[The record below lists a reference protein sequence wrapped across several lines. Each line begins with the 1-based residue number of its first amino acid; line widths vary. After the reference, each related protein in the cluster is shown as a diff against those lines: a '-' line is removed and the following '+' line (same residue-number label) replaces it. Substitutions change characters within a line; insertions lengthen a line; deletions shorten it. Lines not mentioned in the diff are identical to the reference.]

1 MPIIAVVGRKSLK
14 SKLLFAL
21 LYIFCV
27 LGAVIFTYPFLLMLS
42 SSTTNSVDYDEF
54 KLVPRFYFDDD
65 ALYRK
70 YLNLK
75 YTDRYRGGE
84 KNILPLNSLYKT
96 DFPAYKD
103 ITPVYPDVSG
113 KGAKAR
119 LTDYEQFLSQLA
131 PEYWTRGFNYDLLK
145 DYRSEEK
152 TRFKDIERLNN
163 GYAETLSSF
172 EFLLFPVDEPL
183 TRSWKPV
190 RESAKWINYLK
201 FKAKLPPSHRI
212 PALLEKRYTEY
223 LKLSLYIEIGKLN
236 YEWGTTYKTFDEI
249 RLPETLP
256 VNPKE
261 AACWRAY
268 VRSKIPY
275 RFMKLSGNSTAYVSF
290 LKNKYGN
297 VGRFNRY
304 YKTTYSSIGE
314 AKLPEFEPAGDG
326 QPKLDW
332 RNYCDTTA
340 PVQSIHIFDSSQKYA
355 EFLSSLY
362 GRPENMNRAYGTSYK
377 SFSEAP
383 MPVRE
388 EDRSYFLSHKQGLRF
403 GFIINNYS
411 DVLSYMLLNGR
422 ASVNTVILVLAMLLT
437 SLTVNPLCAYA
448 LSRYNLPYAYR
459 ILLFLLATMAFPA
472 EVGMIPGFLLL
483 KQLGFLNTFWALI
496 LPGMASGYNIF
507 ILKGFFDSLP
517 KDLYE
522 SADLDGA
529 SEAQMFWHITLPLSK
544 PVFAVIAL
552 WTFVST
558 YGGFM
563 WAFII
568 CQDPKMWTIMVSIY
582 QFQQS
587 SGANG
592 QHLVMAALTFAALPV
607 LLVFIFA
614 QKIIM
619 QGIILP
625 VEK

>member
-1 MPIIAVVGRKSLK
+1 M
-14 SKLLFAL
+14 
-21 LYIFCV
+21 
-27 LGAVIFTYPFLLMLS
+27 
-42 SSTTNSVDYDEF
+42 
-54 KLVPRFYFDDD
+54 
-65 ALYRK
+65 
-70 YLNLK
+70 
-75 YTDRYRGGE
+75 
-84 KNILPLNSLYKT
+84 NIY
-96 DFPAYKD
+96 
-103 ITPVYPDVSG
+103 
-113 KGAKAR
+113 
-119 LTDYEQFLSQLA
+119 
-131 PEYWTRGFNYDLLK
+131 
-145 DYRSEEK
+145 
-152 TRFKDIERLNN
+152 N
-163 GYAETLSSF
+163 GYAEILSSF

-183 TRSWKPV
+183 TRSWKPDQ
-190 RESAKWINYLK
+190 ESAKWNNYLK

-223 LKLSLYIEIGKLN
+223 LKLSLYLEIGKLN
-236 YEWGTTYKTFDEI
+236 AEWGTTYKTFDEI
-249 RLPETLP
+249 SLRETLP

-261 AACWRAY
+261 AECWTNY

-275 RFMKLSGNSTAYVSF
+275 RYIKLSGKGGEYASY

-297 VGRFNRY
+297 FDRLNRY
-304 YKTTYSSIGE
+304 YKTAYSGFNEI
-314 AKLPEFEPAGDG
+314 KLPFFEPAGDG
-326 QPKLDW
+326 QLKLDW
-332 RNYCDTTA
+332 RNYCDTAA
-340 PVQSIHIFDSSQKYA
+340 PVDSIHIFDSSHKYA
-355 EFLSSLY
+355 EFLGSLY
-362 GRPENMNRAYGTSYK
+362 GQTGPMNRAYGSNYI
-377 SFSEAP
+377 SFSDVP
-383 MPVRE
+383 MPLKE
-388 EDRSYFLSHKQGLRF
+388 EDRSYFLSHKAGLRF

-448 LSRYNLPYAYR
+448 LSRYNLTYAYR

-568 CQDPKMWTIMVSIY
+568 CQDPKMWTIMVSLY

-614 QKIIM
+614 QRIIM

>member
-1 MPIIAVVGRKSLK
+1 MVGRKSKK
-14 SKLLFAL
+14 SRLLFTL
-21 LYIFCV
+21 LYLFCV

-54 KLVPRFYFDDD
+54 RLIPRFYLDDD

-96 DFPAYKD
+96 DFPSYKE
-103 ITPVYPDVSG
+103 ITAEYPGVSG
-113 KGAKAR
+113 KQVRER
-119 LTDYEQFLSQLA
+119 LADYEEFLAKLPS
-131 PEYWTRGFNYDLLK
+131 EYWTRGFNYEVLK
-145 DYRSEEK
+145 DYRK
-152 TRFKDIERLNN
+152 QTKVKFFDIEHLNN

-183 TRSWKPV
+183 VRSWKPS
-190 RESAKWINYLK
+190 RESAKWKDYLD
-201 FKAKLPPSHRI
+201 FKNKLPASHRI

-223 LKLSLYIEIGKLN
+223 LKLSLYLEISKLN
-236 YEWGTTYKTFDEI
+236 SEWGTEYKNFDGI
-249 RLPETLP
+249 KLAETLP
-256 VNPKE
+256 KNPKE
-261 AACWRAY
+261 AACWTTY

-275 RFMKLSGNSTAYVSF
+275 RYIKFSGNSPAYTSY

-297 VGRFNRY
+297 VERLNRY
-304 YKTTYSSIGE
+304 YKTAYSRLGE
-314 AKLPEFEPAGDG
+314 VKLPEYEPAEDG

-332 RNYCDTTA
+332 RNYCDTDA
-340 PVQSIHIFDSSQKYA
+340 PVGSIHIFDASQKYA

-362 GRPENMNRAYGTSYK
+362 GRPENMNRAYGTSCK
-377 SFSEAP
+377 SFSDAP

-388 EDRSYFLSHKQGLRF
+388 EDRSYFLSHKKGLRF

-448 LSRYNLPYAYR
+448 LSRYSLPYAYR

-552 WTFVST
+552 WTFVGT

-568 CQDPKMWTIMVSIY
+568 CQDPKMWTIMVSLY

-614 QKIIM
+614 QRIIM

>member
-1 MPIIAVVGRKSLK
+1 MPIIAMVGRKSLK

-21 LYIFCV
+21 LYLFCV

-103 ITPVYPDVSG
+103 ITAQYPEVSG
-113 KGAKAR
+113 NGAKAR
-119 LTDYEQFLSQLA
+119 LADYETFLSKL
-131 PEYWTRGFNYDLLK
+131 PSGYWTRGFNYEVLK
-145 DYRSEEK
+145 DYRAAAK
-152 TRFKDIERLNN
+152 TYFKDIERLNSA
-163 GYAETLSSF
+163 YAETLSSF

-183 TRSWKPV
+183 TRSWKPDQA
-190 RESAKWINYLK
+190 SAKWKDYLD
-201 FKAKLPPSHRI
+201 FKTKLAPSHRI

-223 LKLSLYIEIGKLN
+223 LKLSLYLEIDKLN
-236 YEWGTTYKTFDEI
+236 SDWGTSYKTFDEI
-249 RLPETLP
+249 KLRETLP
-256 VNPKE
+256 ENPKE
-261 AACWRAY
+261 GVCWTTY
-268 VRSKIPY
+268 VRNKIPY
-275 RFMKLSGNSTAYVSF
+275 RFIKLSGGSAAYASF

-297 VGRFNRY
+297 VGRLNRY
-304 YKTTYSSIGE
+304 YKTAYSGFSE
-314 AKLPEFEPAGDG
+314 VKLPEFEPAPDG

-332 RNYCDTTA
+332 RNYCDTDA
-340 PVQSIHIFDSSQKYA
+340 PVESIHIFDSSQRYA
-355 EFLSSLY
+355 EFLSSKY
-362 GRPENMNRAYGTSYK
+362 GRPELMNRAYGTSHK

-388 EDRSYFLSHKQGLRF
+388 EDRSYFLSHKKGLRF

-448 LSRYNLPYAYR
+448 LSRYSLPYAYR

-552 WTFVST
+552 WTFVGT

-568 CQDPKMWTIMVSIY
+568 CQDPKMWTIMVSLY

-592 QHLVMAALTFAALPV
+592 QHLVMAALAFAALPV
-607 LLVFIFA
+607 LLVFVFA
-614 QKIIM
+614 QRIIM